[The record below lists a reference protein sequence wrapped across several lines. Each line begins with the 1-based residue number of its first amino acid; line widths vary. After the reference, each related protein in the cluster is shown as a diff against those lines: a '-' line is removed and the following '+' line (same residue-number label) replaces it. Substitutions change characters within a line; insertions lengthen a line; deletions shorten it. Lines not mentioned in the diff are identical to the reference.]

1 MPPEDARNASHM
13 EQGHNSAATE
23 QEKWKNMRRKTQ
35 SMKGVIA
42 LAVTGVAAGLLV
54 GAARCDVVGLLKGDV
69 R

>member
-1 MPPEDARNASHM
+1 
-13 EQGHNSAATE
+13 
-23 QEKWKNMRRKTQ
+23 MRRKTQ